1 MLWLS
6 TKRSICHF
14 NCATFRL
21 PRVRSLHCPS
31 KNFFFFFNA
40 NPLDRQHSQQV
51 HGKRKGAQIYFG
63 LSKVAQHFRLYQV
76 ALQRIA
82 LHFAKKDKHFCIPF
96 VLLRFRKIKTVCFS
110 FLQNESNE
118 FNSILKFTF
127 IRVKYS
133 KDDYI
138 YTYKI

>member
-51 HGKRKGAQIYFG
+51 HGKRKGAQMKRQQF
-63 LSKVAQHFRLYQV
+63 LSLDSQSISLSILTAFTVLLKIMLSFILAFPKWLSISDCIKQPCKEQPCI
-76 ALQRIA
+76 LQRKIN
-82 LHFAKKDKHFCIPF
+82 IF
-96 VLLRFRKIKTVCFS
+96 VFHL
-110 FLQNESNE
+110 
-118 FNSILKFTF
+118 
-127 IRVKYS
+127 YS
-133 KDDYI
+133 LDSGK
-138 YTYKI
+138 